1 MTDYPFCPVHG
12 IDWMLDLDRPGEVYC
27 PVCTPKSPDTII
39 SVVLSEN
46 QLAQA
51 KELGHGDPAMGLRF
65 ALAAV
70 DMHAVRSARR
80 LFKKATP

>member
-27 PVCTPKSPDTII
+27 PACTPKSPDTMI

-65 ALAAV
+65 ALANV
-70 DMHAVRSARR
+70 DMHIVRSARR
-80 LFKKATP
+80 SLNRATP